1 MGSGAFWADS
11 SLAGSLMEQWL
22 GAGRDPPVPVLR
34 NRESAA
40 ETDWKKAATSG
51 ARTNAVITH
60 AAAPGRTE
68 PQFIH
73 LERDILTNDIPIG
86 GFTGREESSSGAQMQ
101 EVELRSIPE
110 QTARVSSIMSS
121 RGNLN
126 RRSS

>member
-1 MGSGAFWADS
+1 MVGGWKGST
-11 SLAGSLMEQWL
+11 GSCI
-22 GAGRDPPVPVLR
+22 
-34 NRESAA
+34 A
-40 ETDWKKAATSG
+40 EPGERSGDRLEKAATSG

-101 EVELRSIPE
+101 EVELRVSQNKQLGFRQLCRAEEPE
-110 QTARVSSIMSS
+110 QEIKLEWQNRAEVDQQKVALRV
-121 RGNLN
+121 
-126 RRSS
+126 